1 MAWLVEVGY
10 KDGVT
15 DPVGYLIKK
24 EIEELGIKGVEKVIS
39 FNTYGIAGEVSEGD
53 LKKIGQELLSDNQIQ
68 NFGSYGK
75 IIDET
80 LKNMESP
87 KGWLVEVTFKQ
98 GVTDAVGMSTLN
110 AIEILGIDGIRNVR
124 TGEKYLILGNVSE
137 ETIDKIC
144 RAVLVNP
151 LIQDY
156 SCHKIGGS

>member
-1 MAWLVEVGY
+1 MVWLVEVGY

-24 EIEELGIKGVEKVIS
+24 EIEDLGIKGVERVVS
-39 FNTYGIAGEVSEGD
+39 FNTYGITGEVSEDD

-68 NFGSYGK
+68 SFGLFGK
-75 IIDET
+75 VVEET
-80 LKNMESP
+80 LDKIKYP
-87 KGWLVEVTFKQ
+87 KGWLIEVTFKQ

-110 AIEILGIDGIRNVR
+110 AIEILGVDGIRNVR
-124 TGEKYLILGNVSE
+124 TGEKYLILGDVPE
-137 ETIDKIC
+137 DIIDKIC

-156 SCHKIGGS
+156 NYHKIGET

>member
-1 MAWLVEVGY
+1 MTWLVEVGY

-24 EIEELGIKGVEKVIS
+24 EIEDLGIKGVEKVIS
-39 FNTYGIAGEVSEGD
+39 FNTYGITGEVSEEE
-53 LKKIGQELLSDNQIQ
+53 LKRIGQELLSDNQTQ
-68 NFGSYGK
+68 NFGLYGK
-75 IIDET
+75 VVEDIINRS
-80 LKNMESP
+80 KIK
-87 KGWLVEVTFKQ
+87 KGWLIEATFKV

-110 AIEILGIDGIRNVR
+110 AIEILGVDGIRNVR
-124 TGEKYLILGNVSE
+124 TGEKYLIIGDIPE

-156 SCHKIGGS
+156 SCHMIGGD